1 MSLQDQIQVL
11 LEKAGI
17 PARRIHVY
25 GSQIMITCI
34 ARDTAQEWCGLLH
47 KFASKVRVGEG
58 LDDTADAKKYPNER
72 RNHVVKV
79 YRVWA
84 TI

>member
-1 MSLQDQIQVL
+1 MTIQTQMQAM
-11 LEKAGI
+11 LEKTGI
-17 PARRIHVY
+17 PARRIHCY

-34 ARDTAQEWCGLLH
+34 ARDTAQKWAGLLN

-58 LDDTADAKKYPNER
+58 MDDTADAEKYPNER
-72 RNHVVKV
+72 RNHVIKV

-84 TI
+84 TV